1 MGMKERRQRERQA
14 RLDAVLGA
22 ARALV
27 RERGFAGATT
37 RSIAER
43 CELSEAT
50 LFHYF
55 KSKDEIFT
63 SLLFEGIDFMSRG
76 LDEILASDTPRRELL
91 ARLWSF
97 FGEVRREH
105 PEYVQVFGYL
115 ANPQATAAV
124 SDEVKALV
132 VRRTGDNLRRLA
144 SVFEELS
151 PASDGRL
158 AADLFWAAFVGLMV
172 LRDSRINLGAPVHP
186 TGTELG
192 AALELLLGG
201 MASRSSQDEDS

>member
-1 MGMKERRQRERQA
+1 MGIKERRQRERQA

-22 ARALV
+22 TRDLV

-43 CELSEAT
+43 CEFSEAT

-63 SLLFEGIDFMSRG
+63 SLLFEGIDFMARG
-76 LDEILASDTPRRELL
+76 LDEIQALDVPRRQRL

-105 PEYVQVFGYL
+105 PEYIQVFGYL
-115 ANPQATAAV
+115 AHPQATAAV
-124 SDEVKALV
+124 TDEVKAQV

-144 SVFEELS
+144 SFFEDPTS
-151 PASDGRL
+151 KSDGRL

-172 LRDSRINLGAPVHP
+172 LRDSRIS
-186 TGTELG
+186 LG
-192 AALELLLGG
+192 AAAHPTETELEAALGVLLGG
-201 MASRSSQDEDS
+201 MAGRQSQDKDS